1 MLLNIIPR
9 ILRTV
14 TQLSLTPSSKYFP
27 LMFTWKI
34 VSDPIYNYVT
44 FNKEVEEPVVNS
56 ILLQRLRY
64 ILQLQTAHLVY
75 PGAMHSRF
83 QHSLGV
89 MHLSGIVAQDYTDK
103 IIALYGESAL
113 EGFPA
118 KSLVEATRLAGLLHD
133 VGHAAFGHAFEEMVL
148 WRNKK
153 IPPDLSNHERIGFRL
168 VEQLLEDVLLK
179 LEKIHD
185 LPHLT
190 EILFELLRENEPRNK
205 ILNVYRWIIKD
216 SLYPADIVDFLRR
229 DSYYT
234 GASEYGYIHHER
246 LYVNTY
252 PLETKD
258 SYILVLDRTAW
269 GEFRE
274 YMVAK
279 AGMYEHVYYHSVNRA
294 FDRVLNNIISKID
307 SRYDLSERVLKIST
321 GNPYPYLELTD
332 VFMYKL
338 MMDHALNP
346 GDDIGRLCRT
356 IMIDRK
362 PPYRRVGREYIL
374 YASKGLTHL
383 RELLKLM
390 FSQEHRQRVQ
400 NLVFEE
406 VVSAVKGRGADYED
420 VWIDVL
426 DISPVAKSVL
436 IPSGPGRKPYLR
448 LYLGK
453 KSGREI
459 TLDRE
464 VDLLEEGLPLMVI
477 FRAYISREKYDVE
490 LEPIVSK
497 ALESSIES
505 ALGLTRKE
513 YDEAL
518 KTLFQHMDSMEHK
531 SMTM

>member
-1 MLLNIIPR
+1 M
-9 ILRTV
+9 TW
-14 TQLSLTPSSKYFP
+14 LSLIHSSKYFP

-44 FNKEVEEPVVNS
+44 FNGEVEEPVVNS

-118 KSLVEATRLAGLLHD
+118 RSLVEATRLAGLLHD

-148 WRNKK
+148 WRSGK
-153 IPPDLSNHERIGFRL
+153 IPPELRNHERIGVRL
-168 VEQLLEDVLLK
+168 IEQLLEDTLLK

-185 LPHLT
+185 FPHLT
-190 EILFELLRENEPRNK
+190 EILLELLREREPGSK

-216 SLYPADIVDFLRR
+216 SLYPTDIVDFLKR

-252 PLETKD
+252 PLVAGGN
-258 SYILVLDRTAW
+258 YIFVLDRTAW

-294 FDRVLNNIISKID
+294 FDRVLNDILAKME
-307 SRYDLSERVLKIST
+307 SRYNLSERVTMIST

-338 MMDHALNP
+338 MMDHALYAN
-346 GDDIGRLCRT
+346 DDIGRLCKT

-362 PPYRRVGREYIL
+362 PPYRRVGREYTL
-374 YASKGLTHL
+374 YASKGLTYL
-383 RELLKLM
+383 KELLKLM
-390 FSQEHRQRVQ
+390 FNQEYRQRVQ
-400 NLVFEE
+400 NLILEE
-406 VVSAVKGRGADYED
+406 VVSAVEDKNIGNGD
-420 VWIDVL
+420 VWIDIL
-426 DISPVAKSVL
+426 DISPVSKSVL
-436 IPSGPGRKPYLR
+436 IPGVSGKRPCIR

-477 FRAYISREKYDVE
+477 FRAYIAREKYDVE

-505 ALGLTRKE
+505 TLGLTKRE

-518 KTLFQHMDSMEHK
+518 KTLFQHMDSIKHK

>member
-1 MLLNIIPR
+1 MVILL
-9 ILRTV
+9 
-14 TQLSLTPSSKYFP
+14 SMKYSSKHFP

-34 VSDPIYNYVT
+34 VSDPIYNFVS
-44 FNKEVEEPVVNS
+44 FNKEVEEPIVNS

-75 PGAMHSRF
+75 PGAVHSRF

-89 MHLSGIVAQDYTDK
+89 MHLSGVVAQDYTDK
-103 IIALYGESAL
+103 IIALYGEEAL

-118 KSLVEATRLAGLLHD
+118 RSLVEAARLAGLLHD
-133 VGHAAFGHAFEEMVL
+133 VGHAAFGHAFEEMVI

-153 IPPDLSNHERIGFRL
+153 IPSELNNHEKIGVKL

-179 LEKIHD
+179 LEKNHD

-190 EILFELLRENEPRNK
+190 EILFELLKGNEPRAK

-216 SLYPADIVDFLRR
+216 SLYPTDIIDFLRR

-246 LYVNTY
+246 LYLNTY
-252 PLETKD
+252 PLRMKD
-258 SYILVLDRTAW
+258 NYILVLDRTAW

-294 FDRVLNNIISKID
+294 FDRVLNEIISRMD
-307 SRYDLSERVLKIST
+307 SRYNLSDRVLMIST

-338 MMDHALNP
+338 MMEHALYAN
-346 GDDIGRLCRT
+346 DEIGRLCKT

-362 PPYRRVGREYIL
+362 PPIRRVGREYIL

-383 RELLKLM
+383 KELLKIM
-390 FSQEHRQRVQ
+390 FSQQYRERVQ
-400 NLVFEE
+400 KSIYEE
-406 VVSAVKGRGADYED
+406 VVSAVRERGVDYED
-420 VWIDVL
+420 IWIDVL
-426 DISPVAKSVL
+426 DISPVSKSVL
-436 IPSGPGRKPYLR
+436 IPSGSSKKPNLK
-448 LYLGK
+448 LFLGK

-464 VDLLEEGLPLMVI
+464 VDLLEEGLPLMII
-477 FRAYISREKYDVE
+477 FRAYIARDKYSVE
-490 LEPIVSK
+490 LEPVVSK
-497 ALESSIES
+497 ALESSMES
-505 ALGLTRKE
+505 VLGLTRRE

-518 KTLFQHMDSMEHK
+518 KNLFQHIDSVEHK